1 VHLNRL
7 RNRRTLAVATVLLL
21 GTAAAACG
29 SDNNNSSD
37 TTAAAAAT
45 TAAATETTTA
55 ATEAPT
61 TAAAPETTAAA
72 TTEAPEAGGESVKT
86 AQTSLGTILVDGDEG
101 KTLYIFM
108 PDNKGPSTCTADC
121 AKLWPALAGPA
132 TAGAGANASL
142 LGTAKRTDNGT
153 EQATYN
159 GWPLY
164 YFGGDSAAGQTNGQG
179 IAGKWYVIDAT
190 GTPVDKD

>member
-1 VHLNRL
+1 
-7 RNRRTLAVATVLLL
+7 LAVTTVLLL
-21 GTAAAACG
+21 GTVAAACG
-29 SDNNNSSD
+29 SDNNSSSD
-37 TTAAAAAT
+37 TNAPAAAET
-45 TAAATETTTA
+45 TAAATETTSA

-61 TAAAPETTAAA
+61 TAASTETTAAA

-132 TAGAGANASL
+132 TAGAGADASK
-142 LGTAKRTDNGT
+142 LGTAKRPDNGT

-164 YFGGDSAAGQTNGQG
+164 YFAGDSAAGQTNGQG
-179 IAGKWYVIDAT
+179 VAGKWYVIDAT

>member
-1 VHLNRL
+1 MHLTSL
-7 RNRRTLAVATVLLL
+7 RNHRTLAVATVLLL

-29 SDNNNSSD
+29 SDNNSSSD
-37 TTAAAAAT
+37 TNAGAAAT
-45 TAAATETTTA
+45 TAAAAETTTA

-61 TAAAPETTAAA
+61 TAAPETTAAA
-72 TTEAPEAGGESVKT
+72 TTEAPEAGGETVKT

-132 TAGAGANASL
+132 TAGAGADASL
-142 LGTAKRTDNGT
+142 LGTAKRPDDGS

-164 YFGGDSAAGQTNGQG
+164 YFAGDTAAGQTNGQG
-179 IAGKWYVIDAT
+179 VAGKWYVIDAT
-190 GTPVDKD
+190 GKAVDND

>member
-1 VHLNRL
+1 
-7 RNRRTLAVATVLLL
+7 
-21 GTAAAACG
+21 
-29 SDNNNSSD
+29 
-37 TTAAAAAT
+37 
-45 TAAATETTTA
+45 
-55 ATEAPT
+55 
-61 TAAAPETTAAA
+61 
-72 TTEAPEAGGESVKT
+72 VKT
-86 AQTSLGTILVDGDEG
+86 AQTSLGTILVDAGEG

-108 PDNKGPSTCTADC
+108 PDNKGPSTCTGDC
-121 AKLWPALAGPA
+121 AKLWPALTGPA
-132 TAGAGANASL
+132 TAGAGADASL